1 MQLLTTNGA
10 VLGFPVHTYQTA
22 VAERAKALPKLEP
35 KWLRNMSS
43 TVPHT
48 RQIERVGERERESRR
63 VEEVEEHEHREE
75 KGRGRGRSGR
85 GMVREHTWHV

>member
-10 VLGFPVHTYQTA
+10 VLGFPVHTNQTP

-48 RQIERVGERERESRR
+48 RQIERVGETERERERERESQ
-63 VEEVEEHEHREE
+63 EEWR
-75 KGRGRGRSGR
+75 
-85 GMVREHTWHV
+85 

>member
-10 VLGFPVHTYQTA
+10 VLGFPVHTNQTP

-48 RQIERVGERERESRR
+48 RQIERVGETKR
-63 VEEVEEHEHREE
+63 VEVVEEHEHREE

-85 GMVREHTWHV
+85 GMVREHTSHV